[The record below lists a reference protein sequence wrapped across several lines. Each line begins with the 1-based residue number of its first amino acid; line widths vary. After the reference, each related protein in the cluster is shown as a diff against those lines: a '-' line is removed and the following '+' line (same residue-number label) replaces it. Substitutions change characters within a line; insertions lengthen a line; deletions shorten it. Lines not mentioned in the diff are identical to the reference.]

1 MAAARIRV
9 TPSLQWRTG
18 FANHFARRVRVL
30 GLFLSRTRTEPTWPL
45 PARAEF
51 SDPFDPGK
59 LFSPSSNR
67 NLNCFQLF
75 SKRGKVARYFLK
87 ISSYLRIKFLGAQ
100 VNKHRSD
107 AINVSNVSASGLQ
120 VAWSAIEFSFMPDGS
135 LVGNRR

>member
-9 TPSLQWRTG
+9 TRPCSGAPGSQITLQDAYASLVCSS
-18 FANHFARRVRVL
+18 H
-30 GLFLSRTRTEPTWPL
+30 GLAPRPL

-135 LVGNRR
+135 LVGNHR

>member
-1 MAAARIRV
+1 MA
-9 TPSLQWRTG
+9 
-18 FANHFARRVRVL
+18 HRVRKSL
-30 GLFLSRTRTEPTWPL
+30 CKTRTRPWSVPL
-45 PARAEF
+45 TDSHRAHLAAVPARAEF
-51 SDPFDPGK
+51 SDPFEDLGK

-107 AINVSNVSASGLQ
+107 AINMSNVSASGLQ

-135 LVGNRR
+135 LVGNHR